1 MAALGAPWLAPEP
14 GRIVVHCQR
23 KVALGALAAG
33 RGWVS
38 QRVAGLAEQKALV
51 LAALAPLGDGAVQ
64 GGSGALCHAAAATF
78 SRADSHELS
87 MNVARRNLPRGA
99 AAAARG

>member
-1 MAALGAPWLAPEP
+1 LAALGAPWLAPEP

-64 GGSGALCHAAAATF
+64 GGSGALCHAARLPF
-78 SRADSHELS
+78 HEPIRTS
-87 MNVARRNLPRGA
+87 SA
-99 AAAARG
+99 